1 METHG
6 MASWMTIFL
15 CKYAVFQF
23 QDHYMESRKGQ
34 EQNHSTI
41 HSEVTVAYRFGPGP
55 DWTWASVKVSIIKF

>member
-1 METHG
+1 
-6 MASWMTIFL
+6 
-15 CKYAVFQF
+15 
-23 QDHYMESRKGQ
+23 MESRKGQ